1 MLTELGSIARVAE
14 LQRPRPRMYS
24 RPHVGCSRSYML
36 HVSRCY
42 MHAKSACNR
51 ACEKVRGQ
59 NIHLRKLAQTDR
71 AQKGKLLDGLTE
83 KHKKGV

>member
-42 MHAKSACNR
+42 MQKVHATGHVKRSGDKTSTCAN
-51 ACEKVRGQ
+51 
-59 NIHLRKLAQTDR
+59 LRRQT
-71 AQKGKLLDGLTE
+71 E
-83 KHKKGV
+83 HKKENFLTA